1 MVTDKRTSPSLK
13 ERRLETLRRTGV
25 ADRHRVATEKPSAA
39 FYWIFII
46 VSSFVMLGLVMVLS
60 SSSVTN
66 LHSGG
71 SAWGMFQRQLV
82 WAGLGGIAMWAA
94 FAFPYETWR
103 KTFLLQ
109 SVVASVVL
117 LNVLVI
123 LRGALVNGARAW
135 LDMGPFRMQPSEFM
149 KIAVVLFCA
158 NLLSHRHRSV
168 QISSIVLWPMIVALG
183 VSAGLCAL
191 QKDFGGSFI
200 FGGIVLVMMI
210 IDGLPKRQVFT
221 TTIVL
226 LVSGAFVLKF
236 AGNASAR
243 MLAFM
248 DLEGTKEDGG
258 YQVYQS
264 LLSIANGGWSGT
276 GIGSGTSK
284 WGYVPLA
291 YSDFIFSVIA
301 EELGIFGSLMVIGGF
316 LALVVFGLQVALSA
330 PDTHGAFI
338 AGGISAWF
346 GVQALVNIGG
356 VVGALPMTGLTLPF
370 LSYGGS
376 LGSGVLNA
384 MVADLLLALA
394 GTHSVVYHICGER
407 FVRDQM
413 PHVPA
418 GVQYIRV
425 GYEDRMADVY
435 SALDVLVSRAGAS
448 SVAEIATVGVAS
460 ILVPWPDAADGHQEL
475 NARWLTD
482 AGAGILVD
490 DASCA
495 DGRAVAQVT
504 QLLANQNR
512 VTELARSAYQLGALH
527 RSSALVDAI
536 EGAARATIGRGT
548 MDD

>member
-66 LHSGG
+66 LHSGE

-82 WAGLGGIAMWAA
+82 WTGLGGIAMWAA

-109 SVVASVVL
+109 SVVASVVI
-117 LNVLVI
+117 LNVVVI
-123 LRGALVNGARAW
+123 LRGAIVNGARAW

-191 QKDFGGSFI
+191 QKDFGGSLI

-210 IDGLPKRQVFT
+210 IAGLPKRQVFIT
-221 TTIVL
+221 TVVL

-291 YSDFIFSVIA
+291 YSDFIFSVVA

-376 LGSGVLNA
+376 SLIASMAAAG
-384 MVADLLLALA
+384 LLLN
-394 GTHSVVYHICGER
+394 
-407 FVRDQM
+407 
-413 PHVPA
+413 
-418 GVQYIRV
+418 
-425 GYEDRMADVY
+425 
-435 SALDVLVSRAGAS
+435 
-448 SVAEIATVGVAS
+448 VA
-460 ILVPWPDAADGHQEL
+460 
-475 NARWLTD
+475 
-482 AGAGILVD
+482 
-490 DASCA
+490 
-495 DGRAVAQVT
+495 RAVKTSQ
-504 QLLANQNR
+504 
-512 VTELARSAYQLGALH
+512 
-527 RSSALVDAI
+527 
-536 EGAARATIGRGT
+536 
-548 MDD
+548 

>member
-191 QKDFGGSFI
+191 QKDFGGSLI

-210 IDGLPKRQVFT
+210 IAGLPKRQVFT
-221 TTIVL
+221 TTVVL

-346 GVQALVNIGG
+346 GVQALVNVGG

-376 LGSGVLNA
+376 SLIASMAAAG
-384 MVADLLLALA
+384 LLLN
-394 GTHSVVYHICGER
+394 
-407 FVRDQM
+407 
-413 PHVPA
+413 
-418 GVQYIRV
+418 
-425 GYEDRMADVY
+425 
-435 SALDVLVSRAGAS
+435 
-448 SVAEIATVGVAS
+448 VA
-460 ILVPWPDAADGHQEL
+460 
-475 NARWLTD
+475 
-482 AGAGILVD
+482 
-490 DASCA
+490 
-495 DGRAVAQVT
+495 RAVKTSQ
-504 QLLANQNR
+504 
-512 VTELARSAYQLGALH
+512 
-527 RSSALVDAI
+527 
-536 EGAARATIGRGT
+536 
-548 MDD
+548 

>member
-25 ADRHRVATEKPSAA
+25 ADRQRVATEKPSAA

-46 VSSFVMLGLVMVLS
+46 VASFVMLGLVMVLS

-71 SAWGMFQRQLV
+71 SAWGMFQRQLI
-82 WAGLGGIAMWAA
+82 WAGLGTIAMWAA

-109 SVVASVVL
+109 SVVASVVI
-117 LNVLVI
+117 LNVVVI
-123 LRGALVNGARAW
+123 LRGAIVNGARAW

-191 QKDFGGSFI
+191 QKDFGGSLI

-210 IDGLPKRQVFT
+210 IAGLPKRQVFT
-221 TTIVL
+221 TTVVL

-376 LGSGVLNA
+376 SLIASMAAAG
-384 MVADLLLALA
+384 LLLN
-394 GTHSVVYHICGER
+394 
-407 FVRDQM
+407 
-413 PHVPA
+413 
-418 GVQYIRV
+418 
-425 GYEDRMADVY
+425 
-435 SALDVLVSRAGAS
+435 
-448 SVAEIATVGVAS
+448 VA
-460 ILVPWPDAADGHQEL
+460 
-475 NARWLTD
+475 
-482 AGAGILVD
+482 
-490 DASCA
+490 
-495 DGRAVAQVT
+495 RAVKTSQ
-504 QLLANQNR
+504 
-512 VTELARSAYQLGALH
+512 
-527 RSSALVDAI
+527 
-536 EGAARATIGRGT
+536 
-548 MDD
+548 

>member
-82 WAGLGGIAMWAA
+82 WTGLGGIAMWAA

-109 SVVASVVL
+109 SVVASVVI
-117 LNVLVI
+117 LNVVVI
-123 LRGALVNGARAW
+123 LRGAIVNGARAW

-191 QKDFGGSFI
+191 QKDFGGSLI

-210 IDGLPKRQVFT
+210 IAGLPKRQVFIT
-221 TTIVL
+221 TVVL

-291 YSDFIFSVIA
+291 YSDFIFSVVA

-376 LGSGVLNA
+376 SLIASMAAAG
-384 MVADLLLALA
+384 LLLN
-394 GTHSVVYHICGER
+394 
-407 FVRDQM
+407 
-413 PHVPA
+413 
-418 GVQYIRV
+418 
-425 GYEDRMADVY
+425 
-435 SALDVLVSRAGAS
+435 
-448 SVAEIATVGVAS
+448 VA
-460 ILVPWPDAADGHQEL
+460 
-475 NARWLTD
+475 
-482 AGAGILVD
+482 
-490 DASCA
+490 
-495 DGRAVAQVT
+495 RAVKTSQ
-504 QLLANQNR
+504 
-512 VTELARSAYQLGALH
+512 
-527 RSSALVDAI
+527 
-536 EGAARATIGRGT
+536 
-548 MDD
+548 

>member
-191 QKDFGGSFI
+191 QKDFGGSLI
-200 FGGIVLVMMI
+200 FGGIVLMMMI
-210 IDGLPKRQVFT
+210 IAGLPKRQVFT
-221 TTIVL
+221 TTVVL

-376 LGSGVLNA
+376 SLIASMAAAG
-384 MVADLLLALA
+384 LLLN
-394 GTHSVVYHICGER
+394 
-407 FVRDQM
+407 
-413 PHVPA
+413 
-418 GVQYIRV
+418 
-425 GYEDRMADVY
+425 
-435 SALDVLVSRAGAS
+435 
-448 SVAEIATVGVAS
+448 VA
-460 ILVPWPDAADGHQEL
+460 
-475 NARWLTD
+475 
-482 AGAGILVD
+482 
-490 DASCA
+490 
-495 DGRAVAQVT
+495 RAVKTSQ
-504 QLLANQNR
+504 
-512 VTELARSAYQLGALH
+512 
-527 RSSALVDAI
+527 
-536 EGAARATIGRGT
+536 
-548 MDD
+548 

>member
-109 SVVASVVL
+109 SVVASVVI
-117 LNVLVI
+117 LNVVVI
-123 LRGALVNGARAW
+123 LRGAIVNGARAW

-191 QKDFGGSFI
+191 QKDFGGSLI

-210 IDGLPKRQVFT
+210 IAGLPKRQVFT
-221 TTIVL
+221 TTVVL

-346 GVQALVNIGG
+346 GVQALVNVGG

-376 LGSGVLNA
+376 SLIASMAAAG
-384 MVADLLLALA
+384 LLLN
-394 GTHSVVYHICGER
+394 
-407 FVRDQM
+407 
-413 PHVPA
+413 
-418 GVQYIRV
+418 
-425 GYEDRMADVY
+425 
-435 SALDVLVSRAGAS
+435 
-448 SVAEIATVGVAS
+448 VA
-460 ILVPWPDAADGHQEL
+460 
-475 NARWLTD
+475 
-482 AGAGILVD
+482 
-490 DASCA
+490 
-495 DGRAVAQVT
+495 RAVKTSQ
-504 QLLANQNR
+504 
-512 VTELARSAYQLGALH
+512 
-527 RSSALVDAI
+527 
-536 EGAARATIGRGT
+536 
-548 MDD
+548 

>member
-82 WAGLGGIAMWAA
+82 WTGLGGIAMWAA

-123 LRGALVNGARAW
+123 LRGAWVNGARAW
-135 LDMGPFRMQPSEFM
+135 LDIGPFRMQPSEFM

-168 QISSIVLWPMIVALG
+168 QISSIVLWPMIAALG

-191 QKDFGGSFI
+191 QKDFGGSLI
-200 FGGIVLVMMI
+200 FGGVVLVMMI
-210 IDGLPKRQVFT
+210 IAGLPKRQVFT
-221 TTIVL
+221 TTVGL

-376 LGSGVLNA
+376 SLIASMAAAG
-384 MVADLLLALA
+384 LLLN
-394 GTHSVVYHICGER
+394 
-407 FVRDQM
+407 
-413 PHVPA
+413 
-418 GVQYIRV
+418 
-425 GYEDRMADVY
+425 
-435 SALDVLVSRAGAS
+435 
-448 SVAEIATVGVAS
+448 VA
-460 ILVPWPDAADGHQEL
+460 
-475 NARWLTD
+475 
-482 AGAGILVD
+482 
-490 DASCA
+490 
-495 DGRAVAQVT
+495 RAVKTSQ
-504 QLLANQNR
+504 
-512 VTELARSAYQLGALH
+512 
-527 RSSALVDAI
+527 
-536 EGAARATIGRGT
+536 
-548 MDD
+548 

>member
-25 ADRHRVATEKPSAA
+25 ADRQRVATEKPSAA

-46 VSSFVMLGLVMVLS
+46 VASFVMLGLVMVLS

-71 SAWGMFQRQLV
+71 SAWGMFQRQLI
-82 WAGLGGIAMWAA
+82 WAGLGTIAMWAA

-103 KTFLLQ
+103 KKFLLQ
-109 SVVASVVL
+109 SVVGFVVA

-123 LRGALVNGARAW
+123 LRGAIVNGARAW
-135 LDMGPFRMQPSEFM
+135 LDIGPFRMQPSEFM

-168 QISSIVLWPMIVALG
+168 QITSIVLWPMIAALG
-183 VSAGLCAL
+183 ISAGLCVL
-191 QKDFGGSFI
+191 QKDFGGSLI
-200 FGGIVLVMMI
+200 FGGVVLVMMFI
-210 IDGLPKRQVFT
+210 AGLPTRQLAAITVSLLFLGT
-221 TTIVL
+221 LVL
-226 LVSGAFVLKF
+226 NF
-236 AGNASAR
+236 ASNASER
-243 MLAFM
+243 MFAYLH
-248 DLEGTKEDGG
+248 LEATKDDSG

-301 EELGIFGSLMVIGGF
+301 EEMGIFGSLMVIGGF
-316 LALVVFGLQVALSA
+316 LALVIFGLQVALSA

-338 AGGISAWF
+338 AGGVSAWF

-376 LGSGVLNA
+376 SLIASMAAAG
-384 MVADLLLALA
+384 LLLN
-394 GTHSVVYHICGER
+394 
-407 FVRDQM
+407 
-413 PHVPA
+413 
-418 GVQYIRV
+418 
-425 GYEDRMADVY
+425 
-435 SALDVLVSRAGAS
+435 
-448 SVAEIATVGVAS
+448 VA
-460 ILVPWPDAADGHQEL
+460 
-475 NARWLTD
+475 
-482 AGAGILVD
+482 
-490 DASCA
+490 
-495 DGRAVAQVT
+495 RAVKTSQ
-504 QLLANQNR
+504 
-512 VTELARSAYQLGALH
+512 
-527 RSSALVDAI
+527 
-536 EGAARATIGRGT
+536 
-548 MDD
+548 

>member
-25 ADRHRVATEKPSAA
+25 ADRQRVATEKPSAA

-109 SVVASVVL
+109 SVVGLVVA

-123 LRGALVNGARAW
+123 LRGAIVNGARAW
-135 LDMGPFRMQPSEFM
+135 LDIGPFRMQPSEFM

-191 QKDFGGSFI
+191 QKDFGGSLI

-210 IDGLPKRQVFT
+210 IAGLPKRQVFT
-221 TTIVL
+221 TTVVL

-346 GVQALVNIGG
+346 GVQALVNVGG

-376 LGSGVLNA
+376 SLIASMAAAG
-384 MVADLLLALA
+384 LLLN
-394 GTHSVVYHICGER
+394 
-407 FVRDQM
+407 
-413 PHVPA
+413 
-418 GVQYIRV
+418 
-425 GYEDRMADVY
+425 
-435 SALDVLVSRAGAS
+435 
-448 SVAEIATVGVAS
+448 VA
-460 ILVPWPDAADGHQEL
+460 
-475 NARWLTD
+475 
-482 AGAGILVD
+482 
-490 DASCA
+490 
-495 DGRAVAQVT
+495 RAVKTSQ
-504 QLLANQNR
+504 
-512 VTELARSAYQLGALH
+512 
-527 RSSALVDAI
+527 
-536 EGAARATIGRGT
+536 
-548 MDD
+548 

>member
-66 LHSGG
+66 LHSGE

-82 WAGLGGIAMWAA
+82 WTGLGGIAMWAA

-135 LDMGPFRMQPSEFM
+135 LDIGPFRMQPSEFM

-168 QISSIVLWPMIVALG
+168 QISSIVLWPMIAALG

-191 QKDFGGSFI
+191 QKDFGGSLI

-210 IDGLPKRQVFT
+210 IAGLPKRQVFT
-221 TTIVL
+221 TTVGL

-376 LGSGVLNA
+376 SLIASMAAAG
-384 MVADLLLALA
+384 LLLN
-394 GTHSVVYHICGER
+394 
-407 FVRDQM
+407 
-413 PHVPA
+413 
-418 GVQYIRV
+418 
-425 GYEDRMADVY
+425 
-435 SALDVLVSRAGAS
+435 
-448 SVAEIATVGVAS
+448 VA
-460 ILVPWPDAADGHQEL
+460 
-475 NARWLTD
+475 
-482 AGAGILVD
+482 
-490 DASCA
+490 
-495 DGRAVAQVT
+495 RAVKTSQ
-504 QLLANQNR
+504 
-512 VTELARSAYQLGALH
+512 
-527 RSSALVDAI
+527 
-536 EGAARATIGRGT
+536 
-548 MDD
+548 

>member
-25 ADRHRVATEKPSAA
+25 ADRQRVATEKPSAA

-46 VSSFVMLGLVMVLS
+46 VASFVMLGLVMVLS

-71 SAWGMFQRQLV
+71 SAWGMFQRQLI
-82 WAGLGGIAMWAA
+82 WAGLGTIAMWAA

-103 KTFLLQ
+103 KKFLLQ
-109 SVVASVVL
+109 FVVGLVVA

-123 LRGALVNGARAW
+123 LRGAIVNGARAW
-135 LDMGPFRMQPSEFM
+135 LDIGPFRMQPSEFM

-168 QISSIVLWPMIVALG
+168 QITSIVLWPMIAALG
-183 VSAGLCAL
+183 ISAGLCVL
-191 QKDFGGSFI
+191 QKDFGGSLI
-200 FGGIVLVMMI
+200 FGGVVLVMMFI
-210 IDGLPKRQVFT
+210 AGLPTRQLAAITVSLLFLGT
-221 TTIVL
+221 LVL
-226 LVSGAFVLKF
+226 NF
-236 AGNASAR
+236 ASNASER
-243 MLAFM
+243 MFAYLH
-248 DLEGTKEDGG
+248 LEATKDDSG

-301 EELGIFGSLMVIGGF
+301 EEMGIFGSLMVIGGF
-316 LALVVFGLQVALSA
+316 LALVIFGLQVALSA

-338 AGGISAWF
+338 AGGVSAWF

-376 LGSGVLNA
+376 SLISSMAAAG
-384 MVADLLLALA
+384 LLLN
-394 GTHSVVYHICGER
+394 
-407 FVRDQM
+407 
-413 PHVPA
+413 
-418 GVQYIRV
+418 
-425 GYEDRMADVY
+425 
-435 SALDVLVSRAGAS
+435 
-448 SVAEIATVGVAS
+448 VA
-460 ILVPWPDAADGHQEL
+460 
-475 NARWLTD
+475 
-482 AGAGILVD
+482 
-490 DASCA
+490 
-495 DGRAVAQVT
+495 RAVKTSQ
-504 QLLANQNR
+504 
-512 VTELARSAYQLGALH
+512 
-527 RSSALVDAI
+527 
-536 EGAARATIGRGT
+536 
-548 MDD
+548 

>member
-25 ADRHRVATEKPSAA
+25 ADRQRVVTEKPSAA

-109 SVVASVVL
+109 SVVASVVI
-117 LNVLVI
+117 LNVVVI
-123 LRGALVNGARAW
+123 LRGAIVNGARAW

-191 QKDFGGSFI
+191 QKDFGGSLI

-210 IDGLPKRQVFT
+210 IAGLPKRQVFT

-376 LGSGVLNA
+376 SLIASMAAAG
-384 MVADLLLALA
+384 LLLN
-394 GTHSVVYHICGER
+394 
-407 FVRDQM
+407 
-413 PHVPA
+413 
-418 GVQYIRV
+418 
-425 GYEDRMADVY
+425 
-435 SALDVLVSRAGAS
+435 
-448 SVAEIATVGVAS
+448 VA
-460 ILVPWPDAADGHQEL
+460 
-475 NARWLTD
+475 
-482 AGAGILVD
+482 
-490 DASCA
+490 
-495 DGRAVAQVT
+495 RAVKTSQ
-504 QLLANQNR
+504 
-512 VTELARSAYQLGALH
+512 
-527 RSSALVDAI
+527 
-536 EGAARATIGRGT
+536 
-548 MDD
+548 

>member
-1 MVTDKRTSPSLK
+1 
-13 ERRLETLRRTGV
+13 
-25 ADRHRVATEKPSAA
+25 
-39 FYWIFII
+39 
-46 VSSFVMLGLVMVLS
+46 
-60 SSSVTN
+60 
-66 LHSGG
+66 
-71 SAWGMFQRQLV
+71 
-82 WAGLGGIAMWAA
+82 
-94 FAFPYETWR
+94 
-103 KTFLLQ
+103 
-109 SVVASVVL
+109 
-117 LNVLVI
+117 
-123 LRGALVNGARAW
+123 
-135 LDMGPFRMQPSEFM
+135 MQPSEFM

-191 QKDFGGSFI
+191 QKDFGGSLI

-210 IDGLPKRQVFT
+210 IAGLPKRQVFT
-221 TTIVL
+221 TTVVL

-346 GVQALVNIGG
+346 GVQALVNVGG

-376 LGSGVLNA
+376 SLIASMAAAG
-384 MVADLLLALA
+384 LLLN
-394 GTHSVVYHICGER
+394 
-407 FVRDQM
+407 
-413 PHVPA
+413 
-418 GVQYIRV
+418 
-425 GYEDRMADVY
+425 
-435 SALDVLVSRAGAS
+435 
-448 SVAEIATVGVAS
+448 VA
-460 ILVPWPDAADGHQEL
+460 
-475 NARWLTD
+475 
-482 AGAGILVD
+482 
-490 DASCA
+490 
-495 DGRAVAQVT
+495 RAVKTSQ
-504 QLLANQNR
+504 
-512 VTELARSAYQLGALH
+512 
-527 RSSALVDAI
+527 
-536 EGAARATIGRGT
+536 
-548 MDD
+548 

>member
-66 LHSGG
+66 LHSGE

-82 WAGLGGIAMWAA
+82 WTGLGGIAMWAA

-109 SVVASVVL
+109 SVVASVVI
-117 LNVLVI
+117 LNVVVI
-123 LRGALVNGARAW
+123 LRGAIVNGARAW

-168 QISSIVLWPMIVALG
+168 QISSIVLWPMLVALG

-191 QKDFGGSFI
+191 QKDFGGSLI
-200 FGGIVLVMMI
+200 FGGIVLMMMI
-210 IDGLPKRQVFT
+210 IAGLPKRQVFT
-221 TTIVL
+221 TTVVL

-376 LGSGVLNA
+376 SLIASMAAAG
-384 MVADLLLALA
+384 LLLN
-394 GTHSVVYHICGER
+394 
-407 FVRDQM
+407 
-413 PHVPA
+413 
-418 GVQYIRV
+418 
-425 GYEDRMADVY
+425 
-435 SALDVLVSRAGAS
+435 
-448 SVAEIATVGVAS
+448 VA
-460 ILVPWPDAADGHQEL
+460 
-475 NARWLTD
+475 
-482 AGAGILVD
+482 
-490 DASCA
+490 
-495 DGRAVAQVT
+495 RAVKTSQ
-504 QLLANQNR
+504 
-512 VTELARSAYQLGALH
+512 
-527 RSSALVDAI
+527 
-536 EGAARATIGRGT
+536 
-548 MDD
+548 

>member
-135 LDMGPFRMQPSEFM
+135 LDIGPFRMQPSEFM

-168 QISSIVLWPMIVALG
+168 QISSIVLWPMIAALG

-191 QKDFGGSFI
+191 QKDFGGSLI

-210 IDGLPKRQVFT
+210 IAGLPKRQVFT
-221 TTIVL
+221 TTVGL

-291 YSDFIFSVIA
+291 YSDFIFSVVA

-376 LGSGVLNA
+376 SLIASMAAAG
-384 MVADLLLALA
+384 LLLN
-394 GTHSVVYHICGER
+394 
-407 FVRDQM
+407 
-413 PHVPA
+413 
-418 GVQYIRV
+418 
-425 GYEDRMADVY
+425 
-435 SALDVLVSRAGAS
+435 
-448 SVAEIATVGVAS
+448 VA
-460 ILVPWPDAADGHQEL
+460 
-475 NARWLTD
+475 
-482 AGAGILVD
+482 
-490 DASCA
+490 
-495 DGRAVAQVT
+495 RAVKTSQ
-504 QLLANQNR
+504 
-512 VTELARSAYQLGALH
+512 
-527 RSSALVDAI
+527 
-536 EGAARATIGRGT
+536 
-548 MDD
+548 

>member
-1 MVTDKRTSPSLK
+1 MLTDKRTSPSLK

-25 ADRHRVATEKPSAA
+25 ADRQRVVTEKPSAA

-109 SVVASVVL
+109 SVVASVVI
-117 LNVLVI
+117 LNVVVI
-123 LRGALVNGARAW
+123 LRGAIVNGARAW

-191 QKDFGGSFI
+191 QKDFGGSLI

-210 IDGLPKRQVFT
+210 IAGLPKRQVFT

-376 LGSGVLNA
+376 SLIASMAAAG
-384 MVADLLLALA
+384 LLLN
-394 GTHSVVYHICGER
+394 
-407 FVRDQM
+407 
-413 PHVPA
+413 
-418 GVQYIRV
+418 
-425 GYEDRMADVY
+425 
-435 SALDVLVSRAGAS
+435 
-448 SVAEIATVGVAS
+448 VA
-460 ILVPWPDAADGHQEL
+460 
-475 NARWLTD
+475 
-482 AGAGILVD
+482 
-490 DASCA
+490 
-495 DGRAVAQVT
+495 RAVKTSQ
-504 QLLANQNR
+504 
-512 VTELARSAYQLGALH
+512 
-527 RSSALVDAI
+527 
-536 EGAARATIGRGT
+536 
-548 MDD
+548 